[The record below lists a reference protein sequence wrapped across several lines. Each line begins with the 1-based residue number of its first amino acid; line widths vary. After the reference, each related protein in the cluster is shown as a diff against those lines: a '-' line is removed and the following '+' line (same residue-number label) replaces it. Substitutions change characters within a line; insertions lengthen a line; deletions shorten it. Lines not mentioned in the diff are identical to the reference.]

1 MTKSFN
7 RALVF
12 TDLHFGK
19 KSNSK
24 QFNQDCLEFVDWATK
39 LGQDHNC
46 DRLIFAGDWH
56 DHRASINLHTLN
68 YSIRALELINSR
80 FKRADFIVGNHDL
93 YYRDNR
99 SIASNTWANY
109 IPNIN
114 IHTEILHDGDLVFV
128 PWLVG
133 DEYKILK
140 KIKAKHMFGHF
151 ELPKFKMNSMVEMPE
166 HGNINADDFN
176 KTEFVWTG
184 HFHKRQSRENIT
196 YIGNA
201 FPHDYADAWD
211 DERGAMILDW
221 DGTHEFHAWANA
233 PKYRT
238 INLSQLLDNPEFY
251 ITKNSYLRVT
261 IDIPISYE
269 ESNFIKETFIQ
280 QYQPREIALLVQN
293 QEREFTTTPTD
304 IKFESVDQI
313 VFNKLTTLDSDFYD
327 KKILMD
333 IYGAL

>member
-24 QFNQDCLEFVDWATK
+24 QFNQDCLDFVEWATA
-39 LGQDHNC
+39 LGVKHNC
-46 DRLIFAGDWH
+46 DRLLFGGDWH
-56 DHRASINLHTLN
+56 DHRSSINLQTLN
-68 YSIRALELINSR
+68 FSMRALELINSR
-80 FKRADFIVGNHDL
+80 FDRADFIVGNHDL

-99 SIASNTWANY
+99 SIASNLWANY
-109 IPNIN
+109 IPNIH
-114 IHTEILHDGDLVFV
+114 IHTEVFTDGDLVLV

-140 KIKAKHMFGHF
+140 KLKGKHMLGHF
-151 ELPKFKMNSMVEMPE
+151 ELPRFKMNSMVEMPE
-166 HGNINADDFN
+166 HGTIKAEDLS

-201 FPHDYADAWD
+201 FPHDYADVWD
-211 DERGAMILDW
+211 DERGVMILDW
-221 DGTHEFHAWANA
+221 DGKHEFHAWPNA

-251 ITKNSYLRVT
+251 LTRTSYIRVT

-269 ESNFIKETFIQ
+269 EANFIRETFDQ
-280 QYQPREIALLVQN
+280 QYQPRELALITPN
-293 QEREFTTTPTD
+293 QENEVYD
-304 IKFESVDQI
+304 SDNNIKFESVDQI
-313 VFNKLTTLDSDFYD
+313 VYNKLSNLDSEFYD
-327 KKILMD
+327 KKILME